1 MIEHQVEQ
9 GSPAWLKLRL
19 GIPTAS
25 EMDKIITPKTGELSA
40 SAKPYAYRLL
50 AEKLL
55 GEPLQSLEGLEW
67 VERGKE
73 MEPAAVRAYE
83 FLQETETRPVGFITT
98 DDGLVGAS
106 PDRLWVGKAWGVE
119 IKCPAPQTHIGYL
132 VDGWD
137 VKYRPQV
144 MAQMFVGEL
153 EGVDRYS
160 YHPRMPPA
168 LEVTSRDEK
177 FIGRLRIALED
188 FQGMF
193 AELEAKARAS
203 GYFEEQKHLRTV
215 AEAAYADRM
224 EDAGGCPPAG
234 ARPERRPKQF
244 DNGYDPPI
252 ANSAMPFV

>member
-83 FLQETETRPVGFITT
+83 FLQETETRAVGFITS
-98 DDGLVGAS
+98 DDGRVGAS
-106 PDRLWVGKAWGVE
+106 PDRLWVGRAWGVE
-119 IKCPAPQTHIGYL
+119 IKCPAPQTHLGYL

-144 MAQMFVGEL
+144 MAQMLVGEL

-168 LEVTSRDEK
+168 LEVTPRDEK
-177 FIGRLRIALED
+177 FIGKLRIALED
-188 FQGMF
+188 FQGLF
-193 AELEAKARAS
+193 DELEAKARAS
-203 GYFEEQKHLRTV
+203 GYFEEQRHLRTV
-215 AEAAYADRM
+215 AEAAYADKV
-224 EDAGGCPPAG
+224 EGTG
-234 ARPERRPKQF
+234 ARSGGSGRGPRQF
-244 DNGYDPPI
+244 DNGYDPRI
-252 ANSAMPFV
+252 ANSSMPFV